1 MNNLEKIKSL
11 NLAEMTLFFVEIEKD
26 KDYYKA
32 SVERL
37 KDAQSQLKL
46 F

>member
-1 MNNLEKIKSL
+1 MAGTTSFDY
-11 NLAEMTLFFVEIEKD
+11 LFERFYRRIEKD
-26 KDYYKA
+26 EDYYKA